1 MKIQESVQLGAQV
14 LSIETGALAKQADA
28 AVIVRYG
35 DSMVLCTAV
44 AAKTPKE
51 GADFVPLSVEYVER
65 MAAGG
70 KIPGGYFKR
79 EGRPAEAEI
88 LTSRLIDR
96 SSRPL
101 FPKGWRYDT
110 QVIAMPLSF
119 DKENPL
125 DVLAMTAASC
135 ALHLSPIPWDGP
147 FVGLRIGRIQG
158 AWVINPRFAER
169 SVSDVDMVVAVSRDA
184 IVMVEGSADE
194 VAESELVEGL
204 FFAHTQ
210 AQPVLEAIDRI
221 RAQVGKT
228 KREYIPPAEDASLVE
243 QVKTLATTSLRA
255 AVTIREKKQRHE
267 AEAAVLQ
274 DLLSRLSVQEN
285 APYVG
290 REKEVTEAY
299 YRLHKQ
305 LVRQLILKEQVRI
318 DGRRTNQIRPIS
330 CEVGILPRTHGS
342 ALFTRG
348 ETQALATT
356 TLGTVQDAQ
365 QIESMLGTTTKRFG
379 LHYNFLPFCTGEV
392 KPLRGQ
398 SRREVGHGNLAE
410 RALARVAPKD
420 TQFPYTM
427 RVVSE
432 ILESNGS
439 SSMASVCAGSLA
451 LMDAGVP
458 IQAPVSG
465 IAMGLVYEKNASGE
479 EQVAILSDILGDED
493 HLGDMDFKVCG
504 TSKGITA
511 VQMDIKI
518 KGLRRSLLEQAL
530 TQAQAG
536 RLYILE
542 KMAQALSTPRAELSK
557 YAPRIV
563 TIRVKPDRVRDI
575 IGPGGKTIRALTE
588 QTGASVDIQDDGTV
602 YVASSDAASLH
613 KAITLIK
620 GLTASPEVGQ
630 VYQGVVKRIV
640 DFGAFVEILPG
651 TDGLVHISELAEER
665 VQQVSDV
672 LREGDEVQVK
682 VIAIDRMGK
691 IRLSRK
697 DAASPP
703 VGIV

>member
-1 MKIQESVQLGAQV
+1 MKIQESVQLGAHV

-28 AVIVRYG
+28 AVVVRYG
-35 DSMVLCTAV
+35 DSMVLCTVA

-135 ALHLSPIPWDGP
+135 ALHLSPVPWDGP
-147 FVGLRIGRIQG
+147 FVGLRIGRLQG
-158 AWVINPRFAER
+158 KWIINPTFAER
-169 SVSDVDMVVAVSRDA
+169 AVCDVDMVVAVSQDA
-184 IVMVEGSADE
+184 LVMVEGSADE
-194 VAESELVEGL
+194 VAESDLVEGL
-204 FFAHTQ
+204 FFAHAQ

-228 KREYIPPAEDASLVE
+228 KREYVPPTEDAALGE
-243 QVKTLATTSLRA
+243 HVKTLAMVSLRA

-274 DLLSRLSVQEN
+274 DLLTRLSAQEN
-285 APYVG
+285 APYSG

-299 YRLHKQ
+299 YRLHKR
-305 LVRQLILKEQVRI
+305 LVRQLILADKIRI
-318 DGRRTNQIRPIS
+318 DGRKTDQIRPIS
-330 CEVGILPRTHGS
+330 SDTELLPRTHGS

-356 TLGTVQDAQ
+356 TLGTLQDAQ
-365 QIESMLGTTTKRFG
+365 QIESMLGTTTKRFS

-410 RALARVAPKD
+410 RALARVIPQDA
-420 TQFPYTM
+420 QFPYTV

-458 IQAPVSG
+458 IKAPVSG
-465 IAMGLVYEKNASGE
+465 IAMGLVYEKSSTGE

-504 TSKGITA
+504 THKGITA

-518 KGLRRSLLEQAL
+518 KGLRRALLEQAL
-530 TQAQAG
+530 TQAREG
-536 RLYILE
+536 RLYILD
-542 KMAQALSTPRAELSK
+542 KMAQTLSAPRVELSK

-563 TIRVKPDRVRDI
+563 TIKVKPDRVRDV

-588 QTGASVDIQDDGTV
+588 QTGVSIDIQDDGTV
-602 YVASSDAASLH
+602 YVASSDASSLH
-613 KAITLIK
+613 KAITMIK

-651 TDGLVHISELAEER
+651 TDGLVHISELSEER
-665 VQQVSDV
+665 VHQVSDV

-697 DAASPP
+697 EATAPA
-703 VGIV
+703 VGIA